1 MRRSASPNAPC
12 SAASAHHDDDEA
24 RPPGEI
30 GDRDR
35 DRTRAA
41 DNHLRPWQY
50 RLDEDVHRAL
60 ARAHIVGETHALL
73 LLARFHAAVG
83 EHVGRLHRDEPRAS
97 VGERVLR
104 GPEHC
109 RASATAAD
117 PAFRDGA
124 VRQDHRLG
132 AGLGRGRRHRAHDG
146 CEHERLAGRSARR
159 NDVENVIGAGHDQI
173 LARYGSSAARLCRLW
188 AGANKST

>member
-83 EHVGRLHRDEPRAS
+83 EHVGRLHRDEPRALAHLA
-97 VGERVLR
+97 GYLRV
-104 GPEHC
+104 
-109 RASATAAD
+109 ASLLFEA
-117 PAFRDGA
+117 
-124 VRQDHRLG
+124 
-132 AGLGRGRRHRAHDG
+132 
-146 CEHERLAGRSARR
+146 LAGRIEADPKRHCR
-159 NDVENVIGAGHDQI
+159 FVIKIHRTAG
-173 LARYGSSAARLCRLW
+173 
-188 AGANKST
+188 